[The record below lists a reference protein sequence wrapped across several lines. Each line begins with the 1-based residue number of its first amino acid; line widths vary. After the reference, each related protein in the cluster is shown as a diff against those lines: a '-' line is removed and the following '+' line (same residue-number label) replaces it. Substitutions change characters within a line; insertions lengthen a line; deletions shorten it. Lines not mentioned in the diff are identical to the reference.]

1 MRKLS
6 FIWLFLLAGLFSLL
20 ADNEDYI
27 SSEKNIVYCLPIF
40 SDINSTSWVY
50 TQRAFDEAY
59 SLNATAIII
68 HLNTYGGEV
77 VFGDSI
83 QTKALNSTIPVHV
96 FIDNNAASAGA
107 LISIACKKIFMRPG
121 AKIGA
126 ATVVNQTG
134 EQMPDKY
141 QSYMRGTI
149 RATAEAHG
157 KDTIIAEGD
166 TIIKWVRDPQIAE
179 AMVDDRIFIPGI
191 IDSAQILTFT
201 AREAMEHGY
210 CDGIANNIE
219 EVINLLGIENHEIV
233 TFTPTFY
240 DGIKGFLSSPIFRG
254 LLILLIIGGIYF
266 ELQSPGI
273 GFPIAISI
281 TAAILYFAP
290 LYIDGL
296 AANWEIII
304 FIIGIILIVL
314 EVFAFPGFGIA
325 GISGIILAVT
335 GLILSLLDNVVFDFS
350 GVDANAFFVAALTVI
365 CGMVGAVILSVWLSQ
380 KLLIQ
385 TSGPFSKI
393 ALHSTQEIE
402 SGFVG
407 VDASMGY
414 LIGKDAISLT
424 VLRPSGKILIDN
436 EQYDARAIEGFIEKD
451 EHVRVISFSSGQL
464 NVRKI

>member
-1 MRKLS
+1 MRKL
-6 FIWLFLLAGLFSLL
+6 FITGLFLLIGLSALL
-20 ADNEDYI
+20 AEDNDFNK
-27 SSEKNIVYCLPIF
+27 SDNNIVYCLPIF

-59 SLNATAIII
+59 SMEADVIII

-77 VFGDSI
+77 LFADSI
-83 QTKALNSTIPVHV
+83 QTKILNSTIPVHV

-126 ATVVNQTG
+126 ATVVTQTG

-157 KDTIIAEGD
+157 KDTIVVQGD
-166 TIIKWVRDPQIAE
+166 TIVKWVRDPRIAE
-179 AMVDDRIFIPGI
+179 AMVDERIIIPGV
-191 IDSAQILTFT
+191 IDSAQVLTFT
-201 AREAMEHGY
+201 ALEAIEHGY
-210 CDGIANNIE
+210 CDGLANSLD
-219 EVINLLGIENHEIV
+219 EVIELLEIENPVIV
-233 TFTPTFY
+233 TFQPTFY

-254 LLILLIIGGIYF
+254 ILILLIIGGIYF
-266 ELQSPGI
+266 ELQTPGI
-273 GFPIAISI
+273 GFPLVIAI
-281 TAAILYFAP
+281 TAAIVYFAP

-304 FIIGIILIVL
+304 FIIGVALIILEIFV
-314 EVFAFPGFGIA
+314 FPGFGIA

-335 GLILSLLDNVVFDFS
+335 GLVLSLLDNVVFDFS
-350 GVDANAFFVAALTVI
+350 GVDASAFFEAMLTVI
-365 CGMVGAVILSVWLSQ
+365 CGMLGAIMLSIWLSQ

-385 TSGPFSKI
+385 TSGIFSKV
-393 ALHSTQEIE
+393 ALHSSQDIDK
-402 SGFVG
+402 GFVG
-407 VDASMGY
+407 VDASIAH
-414 LIGKDAISLT
+414 LIGEEAVALT
-424 VLRPSGKILIDN
+424 VLRPAGKILIKN
-436 EQYDARAIEGFIEKD
+436 EQYDARAVEGFIEKN
-451 EHVRVISFSSGQL
+451 ETVKVISFSSGQL